1 MAGLIPQSFIDT
13 LLDRTDIVEVVD
25 RRVKLK
31 KTGKN
36 YSARC
41 PFHDE
46 KTPSFSVNPDKQF
59 YYCFGCGAGGNA
71 IGFVMDYDNV
81 DFPQAVETLAHTAGL
96 EVPREQTTPQQ
107 EAQRDR
113 QSHLYTT
120 LSAANQYFQHALRH
134 HAQAGRAVD
143 YLKGRGLS
151 GHIAKLYQIGFA
163 PPGWQNLIER
173 LGDKALESLVES
185 GMVIRNDKDRTYDR
199 FRDRIMFPIR
209 DQRGRVVAFGG
220 RVLGDEKPKYLNS
233 PETPV
238 FSKSRELYGLYE
250 AKQSRKSIER
260 IVVVEGYM
268 DVIALA
274 QHDIHYAVATLGTA
288 TSEHHL
294 TRLYRLVSEVVFCFD
309 GDKAG
314 RAAAERALHTVLPLL
329 EDGRQAKFL
338 FLDEGEDPDT
348 LVRKLG
354 TQAFESLIKDARP
367 VEQFLFD
374 MAAEGLNQ
382 ESLEGK
388 ASFSK
393 RAVPLVQQLP
403 SGVFKQ
409 LMWQAL
415 ADRTGVDLA
424 SLTELAQIQTPKPKP
439 ILAQDLEP
447 NSPNSQAPKPIER
460 HENTSGPSKLALTCI
475 SLLLQRP
482 DVATQVENEDIAILN
497 DSGESLLSELLTLL
511 RRQPHSNT
519 AMLLGHWY
527 GTAEGEL
534 LARLAGEES
543 IIPFDGLPVQ
553 FKDCLRRLTKHPK
566 LKVLQER
573 INDLSKRG
581 IGSLSDAEKSELK
594 ELLAELRALESA
606 NS

>member
-81 DFPQAVETLAHTAGL
+81 DFPQAIETLAHTAGL

-113 QSHLYTT
+113 QAHLYTT
-120 LSAANQYFQHALRH
+120 LNAANLYFQQALRH
-134 HAQAGRAVD
+134 HQQANRAVD

-173 LGDKALESLVES
+173 LDDKELESLIES
-185 GMVIRNDKDRTYDR
+185 GMAIRNDKDRTYDR

-388 ASFSK
+388 ATFSK

-424 SLTELAQIQTPKPKP
+424 SLTELAQIQQPKPKA

-447 NSPNSQAPKPIER
+447 NEPIDRTQRAVQRTEVK
-460 HENTSGPSKLALTCI
+460 SGPSKLALTCI
-475 SLLLQRP
+475 NLLLQRP
-482 DVATQVENEDIAILN
+482 DVAAQAQNEDIAILN
-497 DSGESLLSELLTLL
+497 DSGEALLSELLTLL

-543 IIPFDGLPVQ
+543 IIPFEGVPAQ
-553 FKDCLRRLTKHPK
+553 FSDCLRRLTKHPK
-566 LKVLQER
+566 IKVLQER
-573 INDLSKRG
+573 INELSKRG
-581 IGSLSDAEKSELK
+581 IGSLSDTDKSELK

>member
-113 QSHLYTT
+113 QAHLYTT
-120 LSAANQYFQHALRH
+120 LSAANQYFQGALRRH
-134 HAQAGRAVD
+134 PQANRAVE

-163 PPGWQNLIER
+163 PPGWQNLIEK
-173 LGDKALESLVES
+173 LGEKELESLIES
-185 GMVIRNDKDRTYDR
+185 GMAIRNDKDRTYDR

-388 ASFSK
+388 ATFSK

-415 ADRTGVDLA
+415 ADRTGVELA
-424 SLTELAQIQTPKPKP
+424 SLTELTQVQQPKPKP

-447 NSPNSQAPKPIER
+447 ATSNTQAPRTAQRAETK
-460 HENTSGPSKLALTCI
+460 SGASKLALTCI
-475 SLLLQRP
+475 TLLLQRP
-482 DVATQVENEDIAILN
+482 DVATQAQNEDIAILN
-497 DSGESLLSELLTLL
+497 DSGEALLSELLTLL

-527 GTAEGEL
+527 GTTEGEL

-543 IIPFDGLPVQ
+543 IIPFDGIPAQ

-573 INDLSKRG
+573 INELSQRG
-581 IGSLSDAEKSELK
+581 ISSLTDAEKSELK

-606 NS
+606 NE

>member
-1 MAGLIPQSFIDT
+1 
-13 LLDRTDIVEVVD
+13 
-25 RRVKLK
+25 
-31 KTGKN
+31 
-36 YSARC
+36 
-41 PFHDE
+41 
-46 KTPSFSVNPDKQF
+46 
-59 YYCFGCGAGGNA
+59 
-71 IGFVMDYDNV
+71 
-81 DFPQAVETLAHTAGL
+81 
-96 EVPREQTTPQQ
+96 
-107 EAQRDR
+107 
-113 QSHLYTT
+113 
-120 LSAANQYFQHALRH
+120 
-134 HAQAGRAVD
+134 
-143 YLKGRGLS
+143 LS
-151 GHIAKLYQIGFA
+151 GQIANLYQIGFA

-173 LGDKALESLVES
+173 LGEKELESLIES
-185 GMVIRNDKDRTYDR
+185 GMAIRNDKDRTYDR

-250 AKQSRKSIER
+250 AKQSRKPIDR

-388 ASFSK
+388 ATFSK

-424 SLTELAQIQTPKPKP
+424 SLTELAQIQQPKPKA

-447 NSPNSQAPKPIER
+447 NEPTGRTQKATQRTEVK
-460 HENTSGPSKLALTCI
+460 SGPSKLALTCI
-475 SLLLQRP
+475 NLLLQRP
-482 DVATQVENEDIAILN
+482 DVAAQAQNEDIAILN
-497 DSGESLLSELLTLL
+497 DSGEALLSELLTLL

-527 GTAEGEL
+527 GTTEGEL

-543 IIPFDGLPVQ
+543 IIPFEGIPAQ

-573 INDLSKRG
+573 INELSQRG
-581 IGSLSDAEKSELK
+581 IGSLTDAEKSELK
-594 ELLAELRALESA
+594 ELLTELRALESA
-606 NS
+606 NE

>member
-25 RRVKLK
+25 RRIKLK

-107 EAQRDR
+107 DAQRDR
-113 QSHLYTT
+113 QAHLYAT
-120 LSAANQYFQHALRH
+120 LSAANQYFQQALRH
-134 HAQAGRAVD
+134 HQQASRAVG

-163 PPGWQNLIER
+163 PPGWQNLTER
-173 LGDKALESLVES
+173 LGDKELESLIES
-185 GMVIRNDKDRTYDR
+185 GMAIRNDKDRTYDR
-199 FRDRIMFPIR
+199 FRDRIVFPIR

-250 AKQSRKSIER
+250 AKQSRKTIER
-260 IVVVEGYM
+260 VVVVEGYM

-388 ASFSK
+388 ATFSK

-403 SGVFKQ
+403 SGIFKQ

-424 SLTELAQIQTPKPKP
+424 SLTELAQLQQPKPKA
-439 ILAQDLEP
+439 ILAQDLAPNEP
-447 NSPNSQAPKPIER
+447 NTQAPKADRRPEIK
-460 HENTSGPSKLALTCI
+460 SGPSKLALTCI
-475 SLLLQRP
+475 NLLLQRP
-482 DVATQVENEDIAILN
+482 DIATQTQNEDIAILN
-497 DSGESLLSELLTLL
+497 DSGEALLSELLTLL

-543 IIPFDGLPVQ
+543 IIPFEGVPAQ

-566 LKVLQER
+566 LKFLQER
-573 INDLSKRG
+573 INDLSTRG
-581 IGSLSDAEKSELK
+581 IASLSDSEKSELK

-606 NS
+606 N

>member
-1 MAGLIPQSFIDT
+1 M
-13 LLDRTDIVEVVD
+13 
-25 RRVKLK
+25 
-31 KTGKN
+31 
-36 YSARC
+36 
-41 PFHDE
+41 
-46 KTPSFSVNPDKQF
+46 
-59 YYCFGCGAGGNA
+59 
-71 IGFVMDYDNV
+71 
-81 DFPQAVETLAHTAGL
+81 
-96 EVPREQTTPQQ
+96 
-107 EAQRDR
+107 
-113 QSHLYTT
+113 
-120 LSAANQYFQHALRH
+120 
-134 HAQAGRAVD
+134 
-143 YLKGRGLS
+143 
-151 GHIAKLYQIGFA
+151 
-163 PPGWQNLIER
+163 
-173 LGDKALESLVES
+173 
-185 GMVIRNDKDRTYDR
+185 
-199 FRDRIMFPIR
+199 
-209 DQRGRVVAFGG
+209 
-220 RVLGDEKPKYLNS
+220 
-233 PETPV
+233 
-238 FSKSRELYGLYE
+238 
-250 AKQSRKSIER
+250 
-260 IVVVEGYM
+260 
-268 DVIALA
+268 
-274 QHDIHYAVATLGTA
+274 
-288 TSEHHL
+288 
-294 TRLYRLVSEVVFCFD
+294 
-309 GDKAG
+309 
-314 RAAAERALHTVLPLL
+314 LPLL

-447 NSPNSQAPKPIER
+447 NSPNSLAPKPIQR
-460 HENTSGPSKLALTCI
+460 HEKNSGPSKLALTCI

-511 RRQPHSNT
+511 RKQPHSNT

-581 IGSLSDAEKSELK
+581 IGSLSDTEKSELK

>member
-81 DFPQAVETLAHTAGL
+81 DFPQAVESLAHTAGL

-107 EAQRDR
+107 DAQRDR
-113 QSHLYTT
+113 QAHLYTT
-120 LSAANQYFQHALRH
+120 LNTANHYFQQALRH
-134 HAQAGRAVD
+134 HQQANKAVE
-143 YLKGRGLS
+143 YLKGRGVS
-151 GHIAKLYQIGFA
+151 GQIAKLYQIGFA
-163 PPGWQNLIER
+163 PPGWQNLIEHA
-173 LGDKALESLVES
+173 GDNALESLIES
-185 GMVIRNDKDRTYDR
+185 GMAIRNEKDRSYDR

-250 AKQSRKSIER
+250 AKQSRKPIER

-329 EDGRQAKFL
+329 EDGRHARFL

-354 TQAFESLIKDARP
+354 SQAFESLMKDARP

-374 MAAEGLNQ
+374 LAAEGLNKD
-382 ESLEGK
+382 SLEGK
-388 ASFSK
+388 ATFSK

-403 SGVFKQ
+403 NGVFKQ
-409 LMWQAL
+409 LMWQSL
-415 ADRTGVDLA
+415 AERTGVELT
-424 SLTELAQIQTPKPKP
+424 SLTELAQVQQPKPKA
-439 ILAQDLEP
+439 ILAQELTP
-447 NSPNSQAPKPIER
+447 PKDKSKPANR
-460 HENTSGPSKLALTCI
+460 NENMTGPSKLALTCI
-475 SLLLQRP
+475 TLLLQRP
-482 DVATQVENEDIAILN
+482 DIAEQAKSEDIAVLN
-497 DSGESLLSELLTLL
+497 DAGEALLCELLTLL
-511 RRQPHSNT
+511 ARQPHSNT

-543 IIPFDGLPVQ
+543 IIPYEGVPAQ
-553 FKDCLRRLTKHPK
+553 FKDCLRRLTLHPK
-566 LKVLQER
+566 LRVLQGR
-573 INDLSKRG
+573 INELSSRG
-581 IGSLSDAEKSELK
+581 IGSLSTSEKSELK
-594 ELLAELRALESA
+594 ELLTELRALELA

>member
-71 IGFVMDYDNV
+71 VGFVMDYDNV
-81 DFPQAVETLAHTAGL
+81 DFPQAVETLAHSAGL
-96 EVPREQTTPQQ
+96 EVPREQSTPQQ
-107 EAQRDR
+107 EAQRDK
-113 QSHLYTT
+113 QAHLYST
-120 LSAANQYFQHALRH
+120 LSAANQYFQGALRH
-134 HAQAGRAVD
+134 HQQASRAID

-173 LGDKALESLVES
+173 LGDKELESLIDS
-185 GMVIRNDKDRTYDR
+185 GMAIRNDKDRTYDR

-382 ESLEGK
+382 DSLEGK
-388 ASFSK
+388 ATFSK

-415 ADRTGVDLA
+415 ADRTGVDLS
-424 SLTELAQIQTPKPKP
+424 SLTELAQIQQPKPKA

-447 NSPNSQAPKPIER
+447 TSVAPKTVQRKEI
-460 HENTSGPSKLALTCI
+460 SVGPSKLALTCI
-475 SLLLQRP
+475 ALLLQRP
-482 DVATQVENEDIAILN
+482 EVAAQAQNEDIAILN
-497 DSGESLLSELLTLL
+497 DSGEALLSELLSLL

-543 IIPFDGLPVQ
+543 IIPFEGVPAQ

-566 LKVLQER
+566 VRVLQER
-573 INDLSKRG
+573 INELSTRG
-581 IGSLSDAEKSELK
+581 IGSLSTAEKSELK
-594 ELLAELRALESA
+594 ELLTELRALESA

>member
-25 RRVKLK
+25 RRIKLK

-107 EAQRDR
+107 DAQRDR
-113 QSHLYTT
+113 QAHLYAT
-120 LSAANQYFQHALRH
+120 LSAANQYFQQALRH
-134 HAQAGRAVD
+134 HQQASRAVG

-163 PPGWQNLIER
+163 PPGWQNLTER
-173 LGDKALESLVES
+173 LGDKELESLIES
-185 GMVIRNDKDRTYDR
+185 GMAIRNDKDRTYDR

-250 AKQSRKSIER
+250 AKQSRKTIER
-260 IVVVEGYM
+260 VVVVEGYM

-388 ASFSK
+388 ATFSK

-403 SGVFKQ
+403 SGIFKQ

-424 SLTELAQIQTPKPKP
+424 SLTELAQLQQPKPKA
-439 ILAQDLEP
+439 ILAQDLAPNEP
-447 NSPNSQAPKPIER
+447 NTQAPKADRRPEIK
-460 HENTSGPSKLALTCI
+460 SGPGKLALTCI
-475 SLLLQRP
+475 NLLLQRP
-482 DVATQVENEDIAILN
+482 DIATQTQNEDIAILN
-497 DSGESLLSELLTLL
+497 DSGEALLSELLTLL

-543 IIPFDGLPVQ
+543 IIPFEGVPAQ

-566 LKVLQER
+566 LKFLQER
-573 INDLSKRG
+573 INDLSTRG
-581 IGSLSDAEKSELK
+581 IASLSDSEKSELK

-606 NS
+606 N

>member
-71 IGFVMDYDNV
+71 VGFVMDYDNV
-81 DFPQAVETLAHTAGL
+81 DFPQAVEALAHTAGL

-107 EAQRDR
+107 DAQRDR
-113 QSHLYTT
+113 QAHLYTT
-120 LSAANQYFQHALRH
+120 LNAANQYFQQALRH
-134 HAQAGRAVD
+134 HQQASRAVN

-151 GHIAKLYQIGFA
+151 GQIAQRYQIGFA

-173 LGDKALESLVES
+173 LGDKELESLIES
-185 GMVIRNDKDRTYDR
+185 GMAIRNDKDRTYDR

-250 AKQSRKSIER
+250 AKQARKSIER

-288 TSEHHL
+288 TSQHHL
-294 TRLYRLVSEVVFCFD
+294 SRLYRLVSEVVFCFD

-354 TQAFESLIKDARP
+354 TQAFESLIKDAHP
-367 VEQFLFD
+367 VEKFLFD
-374 MAAEGLNQ
+374 MAAEGLSQ

-388 ASFSK
+388 ATFSK

-424 SLTELAQIQTPKPKP
+424 SLTELAQIQQPKPKP
-439 ILAQDLEP
+439 ILAQDLQPSEP
-447 NSPNSQAPKPIER
+447 NAQAPKTVQRAETR
-460 HENTSGPSKLALTCI
+460 GGTSKLALTCI
-475 SLLLQRP
+475 NLLLQRP
-482 DVATQVENEDIAILN
+482 DVAAQAQNEDIAILN
-497 DSGESLLSELLTLL
+497 DSGEALLSELLTLL
-511 RRQPHSNT
+511 RKQPHSNT

-543 IIPFDGLPVQ
+543 ITPFDGVPAQ

-573 INDLSKRG
+573 INELSQRG
-581 IGSLSDAEKSELK
+581 IGSLADNEKSELK
-594 ELLAELRALESA
+594 ELLAELRALESS